1 MEFVQ
6 LLLDAASVT
15 AILILLAIGLW
26 ITFGLMGVINLA
38 HGDLFMC
45 GMYVVVALR
54 PTLGFWL
61 SLPVAVVVG
70 ALIGLLLHESIIRW
84 LWERPL
90 ETLLATW
97 GAGIVIRETVKLVF
111 GSGFRQVPGQLP
123 GRLDLG
129 PISYSYYRLL
139 LVGACLVVL
148 AVVYI
153 ALHRT
158 SAGLYVRAML
168 DDRETASA
176 FGVRSRLVNASTFA
190 IGAGLAGLAGALTAP
205 LVTVSPEVGFSYLS
219 QAFFVVIVGG
229 ASRLAG
235 LGAGGFVIG
244 AGAVLASSY
253 INPSAAQVVV
263 LLVAVA
269 IMRFR
274 PTGLVTA

>member
-1 MEFVQ
+1 MTLVQ

-54 PTLGFWL
+54 STVGFWL
-61 SLPVAVVVG
+61 SLPVAMVVG
-70 ALIGLLLHESIIRW
+70 SLIGLLLHESIIRW

-97 GAGIVIRETVKLVF
+97 GAGMVIRETIKLGF
-111 GSGFRQVPGQLP
+111 GSGFRQVPGPISGQLNM
-123 GRLDLG
+123 G
-129 PISYSYYRLL
+129 PISYSYYRLV

-148 AVVYI
+148 AAAYI

-158 SAGLYVRAML
+158 NAGLYVRAML
-168 DDRETASA
+168 DDRETAA
-176 FGVRSRLVNASTFA
+176 TMGVRSRLVNATTFA

-229 ASRLAG
+229 AARLSG

-244 AGAVLASSY
+244 AGVVLASSY